1 MRDEPEPVSNARMYA
16 ETAGVSGIS
25 VVDSSKIRTGD
36 FRCLQSMERISDGWR
51 G

>member
-16 ETAGVSGIS
+16 ETAGVSRIS
-25 VVDSSKIRTGD
+25 VADSSKIRIGD
-36 FRCLQSMERISDGWR
+36 FRCLPSMERISDGWR